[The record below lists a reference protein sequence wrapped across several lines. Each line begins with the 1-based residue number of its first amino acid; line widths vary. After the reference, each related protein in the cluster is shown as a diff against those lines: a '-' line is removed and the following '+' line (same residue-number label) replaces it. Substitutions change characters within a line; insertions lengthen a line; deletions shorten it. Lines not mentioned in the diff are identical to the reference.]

1 MSDRKA
7 ELERK
12 KLRLQQIREEKK
24 RKEEEKKKREVQFI
38 FKISSLVKWF
48 LEKVKSG
55 PDSIEI
61 FFKRSIHKFD
71 NIFIASSVIFTFFG
85 IDSFI
90 SFSMFALIFSDF
102 TIKD

>member
-38 FKISSLVKWF
+38 FKISSLIKPNWSTF
-48 LEKVKSG
+48 LRFFVCFSTL
-55 PDSIEI
+55 SI
-61 FFKRSIHKFD
+61 SLDVYYKFT
-71 NIFIASSVIFTFFG
+71 V
-85 IDSFI
+85 
-90 SFSMFALIFSDF
+90 
-102 TIKD
+102 